1 MTPRWQVLIPSGLAT
16 LFLIWAVW
24 ASIDHTI
31 LKIRAAM
38 ASEQTS
44 IFAQMRA
51 DALAGDVAR
60 AVECLDYTV
69 HYYPSGTKQIPGS
82 SLDLMVERARSEA
95 AAAIIDHLRRVTGL
109 DLGDEPQP
117 WIEQVEHLYRSA
129 RENRTE
135 ESPAAGP

>member
-16 LFLIWAVW
+16 LFLVWAVW
-24 ASIDHTI
+24 ASID
-31 LKIRAAM
+31 LAVFKIRAAL

-51 DALAGDVAR
+51 EAITGDVTR
-60 AVECLDYTV
+60 AAECLEYTV

-82 SLDLMVERARSEA
+82 TLDRIVERARAEA

-117 WIEQVEHLYRSA
+117 WIEQVEYLYRSA
-129 RENRTE
+129 RENRSE
-135 ESPAAGP
+135 EAPAAGP